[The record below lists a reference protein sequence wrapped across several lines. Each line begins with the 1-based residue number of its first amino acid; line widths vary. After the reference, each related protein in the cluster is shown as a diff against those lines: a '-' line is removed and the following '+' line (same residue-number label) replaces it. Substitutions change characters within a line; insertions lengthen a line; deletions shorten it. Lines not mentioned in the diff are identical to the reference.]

1 MDFRNRQKAGAKIT
15 QKNMGKSE
23 GGLCTP
29 EVIFWGS
36 GFLIKSALRCIDI
49 AVDVCENFCKT
60 CENHKKHGNMLSIH
74 VNKRLKIGDIR

>member
-1 MDFRNRQKAGAKIT
+1 MRSRGRNFGEWPFDKKRFT
-15 QKNMGKSE
+15 
-23 GGLCTP
+23 
-29 EVIFWGS
+29 VY
-36 GFLIKSALRCIDI
+36 IDI